1 MTDMQIV
8 LAVTLFMMVMFVW
21 HKWPFG
27 VTTMTCC
34 VILAATG
41 VIKLN
46 TAFSGFGNKIVVLI
60 APMLAISVAL
70 SKTSLVPK
78 IGSILQTLKGKQGT
92 ILVLL
97 FYAVGGILAQF
108 IPSTA
113 VLSIMVV
120 FLMTLGN
127 TGEIT
132 SKRIMLPLLGF
143 VCAWKFRFPF
153 GVGST
158 MFAIANGFY
167 EGIISDPKYLLKML
181 DPFFYAIPSM
191 IVLGLYCIFCWRL
204 MPNFDGDVDKSALKE
219 TKKAEPISRGKEM
232 YIYAVFVIMM
242 LVMIIN
248 NSNSLLFLAPGTA
261 VLALIY
267 GGALKPAETIKAM
280 TADMVWMIAGVLIV
294 ADALGKSGAGDAIG
308 RMVIS
313 VLGDNPGSLKTM
325 FVFSTATVVMT
336 TFLSNMGTQAILIPI
351 AASMCLTGG
360 WDPRGIV
367 LIIETANMFA
377 VGFPSGSGEA
387 AVAYAAGGYN
397 PAKVL
402 RFTVP
407 YMILAIITCA
417 LTAHF
422 MYPLY

>member
-1 MTDMQIV
+1 MQIV

-41 VIKLN
+41 VIKLS

-70 SKTSLVPK
+70 GKTSLVAK
-78 IGSILQTLKGKQGT
+78 VGSILQTLQGKQGT

-127 TGEIT
+127 TGEVN

-143 VCAWKFRFPF
+143 VVAWKFRFPF
-153 GVGST
+153 GVGAT
-158 MFAIANGFY
+158 TFAIANGFY
-167 EGIISDPKYLLKML
+167 EGIISDPKYMLTML

-191 IVLGLYCIFCWRL
+191 IVLGLYCILCWRL
-204 MPNFDGDVDKSALKE
+204 MPRFEGDVDKSALKE
-219 TKKAEPISRGKEM
+219 TKKATPISHGQEM
-232 YIYAVFVIMM
+232 YIYAVFVTMM
-242 LVMIIN
+242 IVMILN
-248 NSNSLLFLAPGTA
+248 KWTGMLFLAPAAA

-267 GGALKPAETIKAM
+267 GGALTPNEAIKAM
-280 TADMVWMIAGVLIV
+280 TADMIWMIAGVLV
-294 ADALGKSGAGDAIG
+294 VSEALGKSGAGDAIG
-308 RMVIS
+308 RLVIS

-325 FVFSTATVVMT
+325 LVFATATVVMT
-336 TFLSNMGTQAILIPI
+336 TFLSNIGTQAILTPI
-351 AASMCLTGG
+351 AAAMCLSGG
-360 WDPRGIV
+360 WDPRGVV
-367 LIIETANMFA
+367 LIIATANMFA

-397 PAKVL
+397 PVKVL

-407 YMILAIITCA
+407 YMILAIVSCA
-417 LTAHF
+417 LTAQF